1 MTPIEA
7 CERGLVPDWLARAGI
22 RRLIGRRLSREG
34 GRNAEEG
41 HEHFR
46 DMISA
51 LSSGPIAESTGKA
64 NEQHY
69 ELPPRFFE
77 KVLGTQRKYSAAWW
91 PDGVEDLDAAEAAML
106 QLSCDRAEL
115 LDGQRVLELGC
126 GWGALTLWMAS
137 HYPSSRIAAV
147 SNSNRQR
154 EYIMYQARE
163 RGLPNV
169 EVITADMNDF
179 DTELRFDRVVSLEMF
194 EHMRNYRALMDRIA
208 GWLEPDGRLF
218 VHIFCHRE
226 FAYPFQDEGQYDWM
240 ARNFFTGGIMPAAD
254 TLLYFQKNLV
264 LEEDWRLSGRHYERT
279 ANAWLAS
286 MDRSR
291 DEIMPILEQVY
302 GKRDAAQWFQR
313 WRMFFM
319 ACAELFG
326 YRDGN
331 EWLVAHYRFAP
342 RHGSTP
348 A

>member
-7 CERGLVPDWLARAGI
+7 CERGLVPDWLVRAGI
-22 RRLIGRRLSREG
+22 RRLIGRRLAREG
-34 GRNAEEG
+34 GRDAENA
-41 HEHFR
+41 HAHFR
-46 DMISA
+46 DMIAA
-51 LSSGPIAESTGKA
+51 LASGPIAESTEKA
-64 NEQHY
+64 NDQHY

-77 KVLGTQRKYSAAWW
+77 MILGTQRKYSAAWW
-91 PDGVEDLDAAEAAML
+91 PDGIGDLDAAEAAML
-106 QLSCDRAEL
+106 QLSCDRAKL
-115 LDGQRVLELGC
+115 ANGQRILELGC

-154 EYIMYQARE
+154 EYIMDQARE

-169 EVITADMNDF
+169 EVITADINDF

-226 FAYPFQDEGQYDWM
+226 FSYPFQDEGQYDWM

-254 TLLYFQKNLV
+254 TLLYFQENLI
-264 LEEDWRLSGRHYERT
+264 LEEDWRFSGKHYEQT

-286 MDRSR
+286 MDRHR
-291 DEIMPILEQVY
+291 DEIMPIMEQVY
-302 GKRDAAQWFQR
+302 GKRAAALWFQR